1 MRGNNKYLQKVQDEL
16 DIYRR
21 HLLLDEE
28 LSPRQQETFDKMN
41 IARGWLKQGYSDA
54 QVIQLLRT
62 DPETRLQERRSREVL
77 VMAYDLYADI
87 RLARNPEGV
96 KYLYAEMFRE
106 AAQLA
111 YQEARQALDFK
122 DHKAGAELLK
132 IFRTLTQEAAELD
145 GAYQEK
151 ERDLSQGKKP
161 TKIIIKRVTKNVNGV
176 EKTDFS
182 EEAHFEEL
190 PK

>member
-1 MRGNNKYLQKVQDEL
+1 
-16 DIYRR
+16 
-21 HLLLDEE
+21 
-28 LSPRQQETFDKMN
+28 
-41 IARGWLKQGYSDA
+41 
-54 QVIQLLRT
+54 VIQLLRT
-62 DPETRLQERRSREVL
+62 DPETRLQERRAREVL

-132 IFRTLTQEAAELD
+132 IFRSLNREAAELD

-190 PK
+190 PD